1 MDKKK
6 IILVIAGLS
15 VLLLLGISVASF
27 VKAASLNKELIQT
40 KQLLNKSQEDTKRVQ
55 NEKEKI
61 TKENE
66 KLQAD
71 AVSYLGVN
79 SQLQSEKEKL
89 QAAIEENKK
98 SLAKKEDDLEK
109 AKVSLDRL
117 EKKIIQEGSTR
128 KNIYEKESQD
138 LKKKISSLEETLKKE
153 RGLYHYNL
161 AVAFT
166 QAKLFDEA
174 IDSYEKSLSFD
185 PTNAD
190 AHYNL
195 GLLYTSAR
203 GMPEKAVQHYQEY
216 LKLKP
221 DAEDKDEVLA
231 WIDKLKGY
239 GQGMPLEAK

>member
-6 IILVIAGLS
+6 ILIIVIG
-15 VLLLLGISVASF
+15 GIVIFSLIISIVF
-27 VKAASLNKELIQT
+27 FLKANYLDKELSQT
-40 KQLLNKSQEDTKRVQ
+40 KQMLTKTQDEAKRIQ
-55 NEKEKI
+55 AEKEKV

-66 KLQAD
+66 KLSSD
-71 AVSYLGVN
+71 AISYLGIN

-89 QAAIEENKK
+89 QNAIDESKK
-98 SLAKKEDDLEK
+98 NLAKKEIDLEK
-109 AKVSLDRL
+109 TQIALERL
-117 EKKIIQEGSTR
+117 EKKVIQEGSTR
-128 KNIYEKESQD
+128 KNLYEKESED
-138 LKKKISSLEETLKKE
+138 LKKNIKSLEETLKKE

-166 QAKLFDEA
+166 QSKLFDEA

-203 GMPEKAVQHYQEY
+203 GNPEKALQHYQEY

-221 DAEDKDEVLA
+221 DAEDKDEVMG
-231 WIDKLKGY
+231 WIAKLKGI
-239 GQGMPLEAK
+239 